1 VTAREIWDGL
11 LNSRLPGTDS
21 AYILPMGEA
30 PRVDS
35 LNLLFGV
42 LARSKDT
49 AGAFSMLEIAGARGA
64 MAPAHSHGT
73 EAEAFYVLDGRMNVH
88 VADQSRGVAPG
99 DFVYIPRAT
108 RHACGVRLWRAGLDL
123 RGHLGQQE
131 LQVLEVRD
139 RLAELLPLLGIAD
152 RPGARRERAP
162 YRAMNRISSRV

>member
-73 EAEAFYVLDGRMNVH
+73 EAEAFYVLDGRMDVH

-108 RHACGVRLWRAGLDL
+108 RHAFEITSSSAKFLCRARCL
-123 RGHLGQQE
+123 R
-131 LQVLEVRD
+131 R
-139 RLAELLPLLGIAD
+139 LLPRTG
-152 RPGARRERAP
+152 RTH
-162 YRAMNRISSRV
+162 